1 MIIILFRILIIIA
14 IVLLFYTLISY
25 LRNPERRLKIA
36 KETNGFYFLDEP
48 DNSKKNLHFVYK
60 GCLFGGEKYVG
71 TTEQAFEVVDI
82 HISVRNPMELAGL
95 TREDLYFLE
104 REILIRYPHAK
115 IKWNHPI
122 NQLLLTHIEE

>member
-1 MIIILFRILIIIA
+1 
-14 IVLLFYTLISY
+14 

-60 GCLFGGEKYVG
+60 GCLFDGEKYVG

>member
-60 GCLFGGEKYVG
+60 GCLFDGEKYVG
-71 TTEQAFEVVDI
+71 TTDQAFEVVDI

>member
-60 GCLFGGEKYVG
+60 GCLFDGEKYVG